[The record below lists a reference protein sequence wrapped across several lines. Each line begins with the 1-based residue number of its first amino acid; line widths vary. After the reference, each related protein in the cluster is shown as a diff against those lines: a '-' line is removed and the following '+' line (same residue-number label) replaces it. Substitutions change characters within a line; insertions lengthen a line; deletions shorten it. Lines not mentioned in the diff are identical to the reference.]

1 MYVGLKMLKNFYTA
15 TPQTLVKDA
24 QKRMDEQELGMVLVL
39 QDGKL
44 VGYVRKEDIL
54 ASLPSMVTS
63 LDKHEINYLMNKLT
77 VDKLLRK
84 DILSVSPE
92 TEIEAA
98 AYTMWKKNVA
108 GLAVMDHGGKLLG
121 YINRSVMLEVLVEE
135 LGYMQGGS
143 RIVIETPER
152 PGILSDI
159 SSVITG
165 LGLNIISTG
174 TFFHNLRR
182 LVVVR
187 VATEDP
193 SKVAAALQD
202 KGYPVVGPMDFMDE
216 WS

>member
-15 TPQTLVKDA
+15 EPKTLVKDA
-24 QKRMDEQELGMVLVL
+24 QKRMDEQDLGLVLVMEE
-39 QDGKL
+39 GR
-44 VGYVRKEDIL
+44 VIGYVRKEDIL
-54 ASLPSMVTS
+54 ASLPSMMTS
-63 LDKHEINYLMNKLT
+63 LDKHEIGYLMSKLT

-121 YINRSVMLEVLVEE
+121 YINRTVMLEVLVEE
-135 LGYMQGGS
+135 LGYQQGGS

-152 PGILSDI
+152 SGVLREVSGLIADMGLS
-159 SSVITG
+159 
-165 LGLNIISTG
+165 IISTG
-174 TFFHNLRR
+174 TFYHKDRR

-187 VATEDP
+187 VATDDP
-193 SKVAAALQD
+193 SKVAAALQERN
-202 KGYPVVGPMDFMDE
+202 YQVVGPMDFMDE
-216 WS
+216 WT